1 MNELITVT
9 TNANQ
14 EPVVSCR
21 ELHSRLEITER
32 YSSWFNRML
41 HYGFVEGE
49 DYLGCKVFNALARQ
63 ELDDHMVKIDMAK
76 EICMIQRNEKGREFR
91 QYFIEVE
98 KEFNSPERI
107 MARALLLADKKIN
120 TLELTIK
127 EQRPKVLFAES
138 VEASKCS
145 ILIGDLAKLIKQ
157 NGFDIGQNRLFEWL
171 RKNGYLISRKGE
183 SYNMPTQQSM
193 QMGLFEIKESS
204 VVNANGSVRL
214 TRTTKV
220 TGKGQIYFINKF
232 IGR

>member
-204 VVNANGSVRL
+204 VVNADGSVRL

-220 TGKGQIYFINKF
+220 TGKGQVYFINKF

>member
-14 EPVVSCR
+14 EPVVSGR

-204 VVNANGSVRL
+204 VVNPDGSVRL

-220 TGKGQIYFINKF
+220 TGKGQVYFINKF

>member
-9 TNANQ
+9 TNSNQ

-204 VVNANGSVRL
+204 VVNADGSVRL

>member
-9 TNANQ
+9 TNDNQ
-14 EPVVSCR
+14 EPVVSGR

-183 SYNMPTQQSM
+183 SYNMPTQQAM

>member
-220 TGKGQIYFINKF
+220 TGKGQVYFINKF

>member
-14 EPVVSCR
+14 EPVVSGR

>member
-183 SYNMPTQQSM
+183 SYNMPTQRAM
-193 QMGLFEIKESS
+193 DLELFEVKERTHL
-204 VVNANGSVRL
+204 NPDGSVRL
-214 TRTTKV
+214 TKTTKV
-220 TGKGQIYFINKF
+220 TGKGQVYFINKF
-232 IGR
+232 LQN

>member
-9 TNANQ
+9 TNSNQ

-204 VVNANGSVRL
+204 VVNPDGSVRL

-220 TGKGQIYFINKF
+220 TGKGQVYFINKF

>member
-204 VVNANGSVRL
+204 VVNADGSVRL